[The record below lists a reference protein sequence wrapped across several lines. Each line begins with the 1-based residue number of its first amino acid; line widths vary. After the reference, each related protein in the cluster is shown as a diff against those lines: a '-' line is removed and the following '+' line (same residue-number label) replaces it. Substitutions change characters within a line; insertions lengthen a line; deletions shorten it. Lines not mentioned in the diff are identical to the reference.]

1 MLVRNE
7 GAGGKRW
14 EKLPFSKLK
23 FALINEIHLK
33 CPNSPSLREF
43 VSKLMADVKRGEE
56 EEMQVEV
63 KEEPIS
69 ESEEED
75 GDERA
80 AKKKKEHREQAH
92 PKEHA
97 YRYKYK
103 HKHGKEKHQAKAVEA
118 CRAPSPTR
126 SEVSVAASRFP

>member
-14 EKLPFSKLK
+14 EKLPFSKLT
-23 FALINEIHLK
+23 FALINEINVK
-33 CPNSPSLREF
+33 SPNSPSLREF
-43 VSKLMADVKRGEE
+43 VSKLMLDVKNGDED
-56 EEMQVEV
+56 MQAEV
-63 KEEPIS
+63 KAEPIS

-80 AKKKKEHREQAH
+80 AKKKKEGRGEPL
-92 PKEHA
+92 PKEHS

-103 HKHGKEKHQAKAVEA
+103 HKHSKEKHQAKAVDA